1 MLWDYIHSTNG
12 YYKSKI
18 TDPAYHSR
26 VNIVFRIC
34 GGSATK
40 GALNDLEETFIRE
53 AKNAGIV

>member
-18 TDPAYHSR
+18 TDPSYHSR
-26 VNIVFRIC
+26 VNVVFRIC